1 MAAFVLAHFVD
12 GDNVRMVEVGR
23 RFGFRTKTGHFLFIR
38 EFAGARLASIAC
50 PSCFAMMFQGSKF
63 CPHCGS
69 PAVQW
74 ESEKTDRPCPSC
86 RTPMLSGTLRD
97 VPLHE
102 CGKCYGL
109 WLGTATFEHICRN
122 AEQQAAALGSAQ
134 PVGGPLTLAPVR
146 YVRCPQCNELM
157 HRLNFAHCSG
167 VIVDV
172 CRAHGTWFDAN
183 ELHRIVH
190 FIRAGGLDR
199 SRAKEKLELT
209 EERRR
214 LQSASAGAAMGSADD
229 GPAASDGDLF
239 SMVVRASGDVLTSWL
254 RR

>member
-1 MAAFVLAHFVD
+1 MNATTLNCHSCGAAVSSDAPNCEHC
-12 GDNVRMVEVGR
+12 
-23 RFGFRTKTGHFLFIR
+23 
-38 EFAGARLASIAC
+38 GARLASIAC
-50 PSCFAMMFQGSKF
+50 PACFAMMFQGSKF

-74 ESEKTDRPCPSC
+74 ESEKTDQPCPSC
-86 RTPMLSGTLRD
+86 RTPMLRGTLRD

-109 WLGTATFEHICRN
+109 WLGTASFEHICRN
-122 AEQQAAALGSAQ
+122 AEQQATALGSAQ
-134 PVGGPLTLAPVR
+134 PVGGPAALSPVR
-146 YVRCPQCNELM
+146 YVRCPQCGELM

-199 SRAKEKLELT
+199 SRAKEKLELA

-214 LQSASAGAAMGSADD
+214 LQSASAGAAMGSAYD
-229 GPAASDGDLF
+229 ASTAGHGDLF
-239 SMVVRASGDVLTSWL
+239 SMVVQASGDVLTSWL

>member
-1 MAAFVLAHFVD
+1 MNAKTLNCYSCGAAVSSAVPNCEHC
-12 GDNVRMVEVGR
+12 
-23 RFGFRTKTGHFLFIR
+23 
-38 EFAGARLASIAC
+38 GARLASIAC
-50 PSCFAMMFQGSKF
+50 PACFAMMFQGSKY

-74 ESEKTDRPCPSC
+74 ESEKTDMLCPSC
-86 RTPMLSGTLRD
+86 RMPMLCGKLREI
-97 VPLHE
+97 PLHE

-109 WLGTATFEHICRN
+109 WLDTASFEHICRN
-122 AEQQAAALGSAQ
+122 VERQAAALGDAQ
-134 PVGGPLTLAPVR
+134 SVSGPTALGPVR

-199 SRAKEKLELT
+199 SRAKEKTELA

-214 LQSASAGAAMGSADD
+214 LQAVRAGADRDISYNAT
-229 GPAASDGDLF
+229 AASDGDLF
-239 SMVVRASGDVLTSWL
+239 SMVVQASGDVLASWL

>member
-1 MAAFVLAHFVD
+1 
-12 GDNVRMVEVGR
+12 
-23 RFGFRTKTGHFLFIR
+23 
-38 EFAGARLASIAC
+38 
-50 PSCFAMMFQGSKF
+50 
-63 CPHCGS
+63 
-69 PAVQW
+69 
-74 ESEKTDRPCPSC
+74 
-86 RTPMLSGTLRD
+86 MLRGTLRD

-134 PVGGPLTLAPVR
+134 PAGGPAALAPVR

-183 ELHRIVH
+183 ELHRIVN

-199 SRAKEKLELT
+199 SRAKEKSELV

-214 LQSASAGAAMGSADD
+214 LQAARAGTDKDVSYNAST
-229 GPAASDGDLF
+229 ASGGDLF

-254 RR
+254 AR

>member
-1 MAAFVLAHFVD
+1 MLR
-12 GDNVRMVEVGR
+12 G
-23 RFGFRTKTGHFLFIR
+23 KLR
-38 EFAGARLASIAC
+38 E
-50 PSCFAMMFQGSKF
+50 
-63 CPHCGS
+63 
-69 PAVQW
+69 
-74 ESEKTDRPCPSC
+74 
-86 RTPMLSGTLRD
+86 

-109 WLGTATFEHICRN
+109 WLDTLSFEQICRN

-134 PVGGPLTLAPVR
+134 PVGGPAALAPVR
-146 YVRCPQCNELM
+146 YVRCPQCDELM

-199 SRAKEKLELT
+199 SRAKEKAELAA
-209 EERRR
+209 ERRR
-214 LQSASAGAAMGSADD
+214 LQAARAGADRVFPYD
-229 GPAASDGDLF
+229 TPAGRDADLF
-239 SMVVRASGDVLTSWL
+239 SIVVQASGDVLRSWL
-254 RR
+254 VH

>member
-1 MAAFVLAHFVD
+1 ML
-12 GDNVRMVEVGR
+12 
-23 RFGFRTKTGHFLFIR
+23 
-38 EFAGARLASIAC
+38 
-50 PSCFAMMFQGSKF
+50 
-63 CPHCGS
+63 
-69 PAVQW
+69 
-74 ESEKTDRPCPSC
+74 CPSC
-86 RTPMLSGTLRD
+86 RMPMLCGTLRE

-109 WLGTATFEHICRN
+109 WLGTASFEHICRD
-122 AEQQAAALGSAQ
+122 AERQADALGDAQ
-134 PVGGPLTLAPVR
+134 PVSGPTALGPVR
-146 YVRCPQCNELM
+146 HVRCPQCNELM

-199 SRAKEKLELT
+199 SRAKEKSELA

-214 LQSASAGAAMGSADD
+214 LQALRTGADRDIAYNAPS
-229 GPAASDGDLF
+229 ASDGDLF
-239 SMVVRASGDVLTSWL
+239 SMVVQASGDVLASWL

>member
-1 MAAFVLAHFVD
+1 MLR
-12 GDNVRMVEVGR
+12 G
-23 RFGFRTKTGHFLFIR
+23 KLR
-38 EFAGARLASIAC
+38 E
-50 PSCFAMMFQGSKF
+50 
-63 CPHCGS
+63 
-69 PAVQW
+69 
-74 ESEKTDRPCPSC
+74 
-86 RTPMLSGTLRD
+86 

-109 WLGTATFEHICRN
+109 WLDTASFEHVCRN
-122 AEQQAAALGSAQ
+122 AEQKAAALGSAQ
-134 PVGGPLTLAPVR
+134 SVGPAALAPVR

-157 HRLNFAHCSG
+157 HRLNFARCSG

-199 SRAKEKLELT
+199 SRAKEKLELA

-214 LQSASAGAAMGSADD
+214 LQAVRFGNELVNSRDV
-229 GPAASDGDLF
+229 PTTRDGDLL
-239 SMVVRASGDVLTSWL
+239 SMVVQASGDVLVSWL
-254 RR
+254 KR